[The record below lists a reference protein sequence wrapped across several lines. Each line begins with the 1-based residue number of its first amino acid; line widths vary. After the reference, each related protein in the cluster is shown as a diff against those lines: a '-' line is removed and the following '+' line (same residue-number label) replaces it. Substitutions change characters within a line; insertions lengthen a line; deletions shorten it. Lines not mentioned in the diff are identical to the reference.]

1 MSNFNNF
8 MSCWFVSI
16 SFICFF
22 SFDVWWTKKVQN
34 CQYLFLMHFENIQVI
49 KSHANMQ
56 SRIIKSLWYHAPLWV
71 NLEFIF
77 HFLCQSF
84 DKDLCSI
91 FNQGLVYNLELNE
104 NHQQFFS
111 VRLPILQKK
120 SCSSVQLKVCELKT
134 KFMIWG
140 WPRFCDNWHF
150 QSCKKL
156 ILSQK
161 TIIPF
166 SSS

>member
-1 MSNFNNF
+1 

-84 DKDLCSI
+84 DKDLWSI

-104 NHQQFFS
+104 NHQQFFF

-120 SCSSVQLKVCELKT
+120 
-134 KFMIWG
+134 
-140 WPRFCDNWHF
+140 
-150 QSCKKL
+150 
-156 ILSQK
+156 ILQQCAIKSLWIENQ
-161 TIIPF
+161 IYDMRMAQILR
-166 SSS
+166 